1 MVCESLETGM
11 CGCSS
16 VSSALRDLVK
26 VEDQG
31 VRDLISVYCEN
42 LCFHNGFFPLEFPL
56 RSWHLDTFLISVFP
70 YVSCL
75 QLLCI
80 TKLVSSHFLLQFCNT
95 VSSRGR
101 GTKSS
106 LENMS
111 LSCSLQRK
119 LSRNWKFFPFFFL
132 DLNNTSH

>member
-1 MVCESLETGM
+1 MVCESLETGI

-26 VEDQG
+26 AEDQG

-42 LCFHNGFFPLEFPL
+42 LCFHNSFFPLKLPL
-56 RSWHLDTFLISVFP
+56 HSWHLDTLLISVFL
-70 YVSCL
+70 YISCP

-80 TKLVSSHFLLQFCNT
+80 TKSHSLLQFCNT

-111 LSCSLQRK
+111 FKLQFIEKVKQKLENFSVFLSGSE
-119 LSRNWKFFPFFFL
+119 
-132 DLNNTSH
+132 